1 MHTKKCTTKKGWT
14 KNQPVTTYHAF
25 GNVVFPRVSQNLP
38 DQPFGEGLIG
48 KDSVKRVETR
58 HYRTQG

>member
-1 MHTKKCTTKKGWT
+1 MRNEKTRDENMHTKKCTTKKGWT

-38 DQPFGEGLIG
+38 DQPFGEKGEKG
-48 KDSVKRVETR
+48 
-58 HYRTQG
+58 